1 MLQVGTAAPVFE
13 LPDASMEMIRLSSFR
28 GKKNVVLYFYP
39 KDGTPVCTREAID
52 FSDHED
58 DFAECDTVVMGVSRD
73 DCMVHEAFSDKHGIS
88 VRLLSDMDCEVSRM
102 YEVYKEYR
110 STQHMNSNDSN
121 GSNSSS
127 SSNGNSSNGGNVQI
141 SVQRCTFIID
151 KKGLVRHILPDMNPR
166 LQVTEVLKMVRQIHG
181 H

>member
-110 STQHMNSNDSN
+110 SGQDTNGQTTSN
-121 GSNSSS
+121 GSNGSNGSSS
-127 SSNGNSSNGGNVQI
+127 KNGGNGQI

-151 KKGLVRHILPDMNPR
+151 KKGVVRHILPDMNPR
-166 LQVTEVLKMVRQIHG
+166 LHVAEALKMVRQIHG